1 MKYSKIVKRG
11 GRKFRYNY
19 ERGLIEWI
27 DNGLKNEK
35 GEMLMFNVKI
45 MTSGNYPLDPTPCEI
60 RRLLDRISRSLE
72 NGNTKGFVFD
82 FNGNKVGEWKLE
94 D

>member
-1 MKYSKIVKRG
+1 
-11 GRKFRYNY
+11 
-19 ERGLIEWI
+19 
-27 DNGLKNEK
+27 
-35 GEMLMFNVKI
+35 MFNVKI
-45 MTSGNYPLDPTPCEI
+45 MTSGNYPLDPTPFEI